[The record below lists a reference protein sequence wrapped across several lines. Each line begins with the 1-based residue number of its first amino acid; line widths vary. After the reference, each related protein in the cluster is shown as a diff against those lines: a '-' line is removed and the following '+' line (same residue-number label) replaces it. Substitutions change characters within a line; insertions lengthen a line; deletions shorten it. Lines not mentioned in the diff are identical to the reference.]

1 MRRAVLSSEI
11 YPLAVADVLAL
22 PDADAAT
29 APEIDAADEI
39 VILLGRNPA
48 PPQQISAPLLPDTL
62 VKGRGAVERA
72 AAAGEKFVPVR
83 FAFVPANARWDVFS
97 AFIRKRR
104 NKIRFYGSAVYHVP
118 PSGIRALKIERAFK
132 TRETA
137 YSFTAS
143 IRRMTRQERDAEYD
157 RISNSIREKGFLDSE
172 PIDIMLCRLT
182 GAKDCV
188 NNGHHRLGIA
198 LELGLDS
205 IPVNFSASA
214 VCPAVLRPALR
225 RFSTWNLAFKRH
237 LQK

>member
-1 MRRAVLSSEI
+1 MRHAVLSSEI
-11 YPLAVADVLAL
+11 YPLAVADVRAL
-22 PDADAAT
+22 PDADASET
-29 APEIDAADEI
+29 DAADEI
-39 VILLGRNPA
+39 VVLLGRNPA
-48 PPQQISAPLLPDTL
+48 PPQQMSAPPLPDTL
-62 VKGRGAVERA
+62 VKGRAAVERA

-118 PSGIRALKIERAFK
+118 PAAIRALKIERAFK

-137 YSFTAS
+137 YSFTAP

-157 RISNSIREKGFLDSE
+157 RISDSIKENGFLDSE
-172 PIDIMLCRLT
+172 PIDIMLRRLT

-198 LELGLDS
+198 LELGLDA

-214 VCPAVLRPALR
+214 VCPAVLHPVLSL
-225 RFSTWNLAFKRH
+225 FSTWNLAFKRRF
-237 LQK
+237 QK